1 MNSNSKFCVALWVSK
16 NKFYKLFIVRPC
28 QTQSELI
35 LRIFYYYFRF
45 DISIFISVSVFIFK
59 NQSEDEII
67 IFLIELFCQ
76 FHFHYFLS
84 IFVCHFSPLMFL
96 SLPPL
101 TSPLLSIF
109 PSFLIFFLL
118 DYSLSLPLFLFSFI
132 PSFFFP
138 SSLSLIY
145 ASNFLLLSFLGYG
158 TEVSNTFTALVH
170 KIELMKETNL
180 ILIAEMDLKNEENQI
195 LKSKYDEIL
204 HVMQALQQEVNNFIK
219 R

>member
-1 MNSNSKFCVALWVSK
+1 MSISLSL
-16 NKFYKLFIVRPC
+16 LFI
-28 QTQSELI
+28 
-35 LRIFYYYFRF
+35 YFRLPF
-45 DISIFISVSVFIFK
+45 LPTYVSISSPSYLPSTF
-59 NQSEDEII
+59 
-67 IFLIELFCQ
+67 FL
-76 FHFHYFLS
+76 
-84 IFVCHFSPLMFL
+84 
-96 SLPPL
+96 
-101 TSPLLSIF
+101 
-109 PSFLIFFLL
+109 SFLIFFLL